1 MLYTKTESSSL
12 TRFSFFYSTIF
23 CRQVFGVKPRRGVL
37 FSVITPLTTIA
48 NRLDVE
54 QTMQLKKPVCYWLAF
69 ALVLLSNVV
78 VSAQKEEPQQI
89 SDLEDPIDTSDILVA
104 KGGAISV
111 TITDAELRERL
122 GTLSSCL
129 ELRATGVVKGYIKTY
144 VQFQTEKSRN
154 MLGKR
159 LTYFPLY
166 EAKMREYGVPED
178 LKFLSV
184 VESALNPKAVSRVG
198 ATGLWQFMPST
209 GGEYGLR
216 TNSAVED
223 RSNPVKSTDAAAR
236 HLRDLYKQFD
246 DWALALAAYNSGAG
260 RVNAAIRRAGSRN
273 FWSIQR
279 FLPAETRNYVP
290 AFIAATY
297 ICNYFQIHGLEPNNP
312 DLDMQITD
320 YVNVYEGISFRDI
333 SDATGISYQVI
344 KDLNPGFKRDYV
356 PPTTDGHFVVVPER
370 VMPAFIRY
378 LNSISSARKYKLESI
393 EKYTSADVGDGRYWV
408 SNAKPKEVEHVDQF
422 AARLG
427 LSGVQLKAWNDMA
440 SNYVEPGKMLKLYRP
455 VYVQKHSGIRIEAP
469 AGASVA
475 PAKPAPNKSNTP
487 AGKTKPGGS
496 QSAVVR
502 EEEQAPVVKQYQY
515 HTVRRNE
522 SLEDIARQYATSVES
537 LRKMNNLESV
547 KFGAR
552 IKIREF

>member
-1 MLYTKTESSSL
+1 MEFRGSALIRRL
-12 TRFSFFYSTIF
+12 FFQ
-23 CRQVFGVKPRRGVL
+23 RNL
-37 FSVITPLTTIA
+37 FRNA
-48 NRLDVE
+48 NRKEVE
-54 QTMQLKKPVCYWLAF
+54 QPMQLNKTVSYWLAL
-69 ALVLLSNVV
+69 ALILLTNAALI
-78 VSAQKEEPQQI
+78 AQKEDVQQL
-89 SDLEDPIDTSDILVA
+89 SDLEDPIDTTDILVA
-104 KGGAISV
+104 KGGTSV
-111 TITDAELRERL
+111 VITDELLRSRL
-122 GTLSSCL
+122 GELSSCL
-129 ELRATGVVKGYIKTY
+129 ELRATAVVKGYIKTY
-144 VQFQTEKSRN
+144 VQAQTTKSQN

-209 GGEYGLR
+209 GSEYGLK

-297 ICNYFQIHGLEPNNP
+297 ICNYFQLHGLTPNEP
-312 DLDMQITD
+312 DLDLQLTD
-320 YVNVYEGISFRDI
+320 FVNVYEGISFRDI
-333 SDATGISYQVI
+333 ADATGISYEVI
-344 KDLNPGFKRDYV
+344 KELNPGFKRDYV
-356 PPTTDGHFVVVPER
+356 PPTTEGHYVIVPQR

-378 LNSISSARKYKLESI
+378 LNSVSSARKYKLESI
-393 EKYTSADVGDGRYWV
+393 EKYTSADNGDGRYWI
-408 SNAKPKEVEHVDQF
+408 SKAKPQEVEHVDQF

-427 LSGVQLKAWNDMA
+427 LSGVQIKSWNDME
-440 SNYVEPGKMLKLYRP
+440 SNFVQPGQMIKLYRP
-455 VYVQKHSGIRIEAP
+455 VYVQKHSGLRIEVPSGSTAP
-469 AGASVA
+469 V
-475 PAKPAPNKSNTP
+475 AKPASNTKP
-487 AGKTKPGGS
+487 NTSSGGKPKPGG
-496 QSAVVR
+496 QSAAVLK
-502 EEEQAPVVKQYQY
+502 EEQPVAPKQYQY

-522 SLEDIARQYATSVES
+522 SLEDIARLYATSVES
-537 LRKMNNLESV
+537 LRKLNNLDQV
-547 KFGAR
+547 RFGSR
-552 IKIREF
+552 LKIREY